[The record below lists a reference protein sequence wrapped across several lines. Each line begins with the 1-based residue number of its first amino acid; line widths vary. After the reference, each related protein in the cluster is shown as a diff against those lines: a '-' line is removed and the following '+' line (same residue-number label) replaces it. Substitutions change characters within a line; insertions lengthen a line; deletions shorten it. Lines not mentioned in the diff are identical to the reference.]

1 MTSHLPSGNDVMI
14 SEMKAQQSSAP
25 FSPSLERRRAS
36 EPERKPSFGSASV
49 SINASGNDN
58 GSGSGSG
65 TDNGNGLHNGPSNEM
80 ASDSNR
86 SSPRAKALPSGASA
100 GQEDKALALL
110 SELRSCMTE
119 VSGVREV
126 FRDLSSENQ
135 VFLRQLV
142 GELNPESAKSS
153 SSIHTI
159 GSGKSVSLHGT
170 IGTSSAAAVA
180 AAAAANTASAVTPT
194 AATSV
199 SQPLG
204 CAGPELRARRRGG
217 RGAVACSLAA
227 SRGGGRRKRE
237 DVARCFFSFGK
248 EEVPFTASRARR
260 GGSKENPKGKKE
272 GERLCREI
280 RTCNGLQLFL
290 GQIDFRNPRLHKN
303 WLFFITILS

>member
-58 GSGSGSG
+58 GSGSGTG

-237 DVARCFFSFGK
+237 DVARCFFFIWEGKGAVHGVESKARRFKREPEGK
-248 EEVPFTASRARR
+248 EGRKKIVSRD
-260 GGSKENPKGKKE
+260 SH
-272 GERLCREI
+272 L
-280 RTCNGLQLFL
+280 
-290 GQIDFRNPRLHKN
+290 
-303 WLFFITILS
+303 